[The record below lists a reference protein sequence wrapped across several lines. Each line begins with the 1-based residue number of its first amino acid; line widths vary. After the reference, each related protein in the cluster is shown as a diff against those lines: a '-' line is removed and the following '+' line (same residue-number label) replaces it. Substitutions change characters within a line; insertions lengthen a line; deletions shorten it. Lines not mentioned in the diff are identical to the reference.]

1 MSIPITG
8 QIACVQRELHMRRS
22 CYPRWVEEGRMT
34 QAEATAQLGAM
45 EGVLETLLMAH
56 SVLIWAA
63 DHHPKP
69 RGTTTQ
75 EELFT

>member
-34 QAEATAQLGAM
+34 QAEATAQLTAM
-45 EGVLETLLMAH
+45 EGVLETLL
-56 SVLIWAA
+56 WAA

-69 RGTTTQ
+69 RGTNTQ
-75 EELFT
+75 EDLFT